1 MKLSVCIITKE
12 ESEQLKRC
20 LASLKKYDME
30 IVVVDTGSVDKTK
43 QVIDE
48 YADIGGYYQWN
59 DNFAAARN
67 YSITL
72 ASNDWVLILDSDEWI
87 ESIDADKVNSIIM
100 QIMDESMVGRIERIN
115 DISSLEGSTK
125 GIERISRL
133 FNRKYCQYVGRIH
146 EQIESVNKNIKY
158 IDIPIIIGHS
168 GYSGDLQEKKKKA
181 ERNIRL
187 LKMDLEEQ
195 GPSAYIYYQLGKSYY
210 MQGNYEKAS
219 ENFEQGLSFDLNP
232 KLEYVQDMVET
243 YGYSLLN
250 QKRFSEMMFLENIY
264 KEFALSPDYVFLMGL
279 AYMNNGFFDKAIREF
294 KKALTYKSS
303 KIDGCNSYKAYYN
316 IGVIYECLGY
326 KDKAM
331 ESYKLCGKYDLALKG
346 ISRLG

>member
-195 GPSAYIYYQLGKSYY
+195 GPSAYTYYQLEKS
-210 MQGNYEKAS
+210 
-219 ENFEQGLSFDLNP
+219 
-232 KLEYVQDMVET
+232 
-243 YGYSLLN
+243 
-250 QKRFSEMMFLENIY
+250 
-264 KEFALSPDYVFLMGL
+264 
-279 AYMNNGFFDKAIREF
+279 
-294 KKALTYKSS
+294 
-303 KIDGCNSYKAYYN
+303 
-316 IGVIYECLGY
+316 
-326 KDKAM
+326 
-331 ESYKLCGKYDLALKG
+331 
-346 ISRLG
+346 

>member
-168 GYSGDLQEKKKKA
+168 GYSGDLQEKKKK
-181 ERNIRL
+181 
-187 LKMDLEEQ
+187 
-195 GPSAYIYYQLGKSYY
+195 
-210 MQGNYEKAS
+210 
-219 ENFEQGLSFDLNP
+219 LN
-232 KLEYVQDMVET
+232 
-243 YGYSLLN
+243 
-250 QKRFSEMMFLENIY
+250 
-264 KEFALSPDYVFLMGL
+264 
-279 AYMNNGFFDKAIREF
+279 
-294 KKALTYKSS
+294 
-303 KIDGCNSYKAYYN
+303 
-316 IGVIYECLGY
+316 VI
-326 KDKAM
+326 
-331 ESYKLCGKYDLALKG
+331 
-346 ISRLG
+346 

>member
-195 GPSAYIYYQLGKSYY
+195 GPSAYTYYQLGKSYY

-279 AYMNNGFFDKAIREF
+279 AYMNNGF
-294 KKALTYKSS
+294 
-303 KIDGCNSYKAYYN
+303 YYN

>member
-1 MKLSVCIITKE
+1 
-12 ESEQLKRC
+12 
-20 LASLKKYDME
+20 
-30 IVVVDTGSVDKTK
+30 
-43 QVIDE
+43 
-48 YADIGGYYQWN
+48 
-59 DNFAAARN
+59 
-67 YSITL
+67 
-72 ASNDWVLILDSDEWI
+72 
-87 ESIDADKVNSIIM
+87 
-100 QIMDESMVGRIERIN
+100 
-115 DISSLEGSTK
+115 
-125 GIERISRL
+125 
-133 FNRKYCQYVGRIH
+133 
-146 EQIESVNKNIKY
+146 
-158 IDIPIIIGHS
+158 
-168 GYSGDLQEKKKKA
+168 
-181 ERNIRL
+181 
-187 LKMDLEEQ
+187 MDLEEQ
-195 GPSAYIYYQLGKSYY
+195 GPSAYTYYQLGKSYY